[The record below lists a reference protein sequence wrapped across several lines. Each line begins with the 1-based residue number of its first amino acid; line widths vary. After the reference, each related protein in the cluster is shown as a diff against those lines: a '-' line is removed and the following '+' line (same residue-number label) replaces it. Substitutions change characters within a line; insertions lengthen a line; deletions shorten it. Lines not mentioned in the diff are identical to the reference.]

1 MLRRFPFEETDTSE
15 RIDIGP
21 RSRACDRQRAAVAE
35 MLEGASFPAAIW
47 SGAEMRFVW
56 MNRAFK
62 DVLDDVRPQWD
73 LLGMPVRGFLSDTR
87 SAVRFIDAAYT
98 GQALT
103 VPEYEHSPSWGETTY
118 WQLEYLPVPGR
129 LDGPYDVLFTAVD
142 VTQTV
147 LARKRAEAELDEI
160 RRAMGLIDATIL
172 STLDAE
178 EAMQRVLVE
187 ATEVFGADWSW
198 IAERQ
203 PAGWVFRNVHG
214 WPEEMIGLRF
224 SDDGPSL
231 PRLAAERMRVVAVG
245 SVDDAD
251 PVERLLMERHDIGA
265 MLLVPVLHRGEAA
278 AVLGFCWDAE
288 AAFSAAVL
296 DASEKLSV
304 SLSLAV
310 ENARAYEAER
320 SMRRTLQSA
329 FFTAPESVPGLEVGH
344 LFHSASGGATLGR
357 DFYDVVQLSEGRAG
371 VAIGSVVERHD
382 DSPAFAALLKSAMRS
397 EAYRLPAPASVLAHA
412 NDIVAKHA
420 EPGRGATAFF
430 CSIDLA
436 TGTMAYAN
444 AGHPGPVLVR
454 DGEEPLMLADDG
466 PGLGASAAGRFVS
479 RSAELR
485 VGDLLVLYT
494 NGAIA
499 GRRRDSEPFGAR
511 RLVSACAACAN
522 APASEVP
529 QEIFLDLFSYADG
542 RLTEDVAILALRRT
556 AETDS
561 GQQRL
566 ELAAL

>member
-1 MLRRFPFEETDTSE
+1 MGTGDRADIAAYARASE
-15 RIDIGP
+15 
-21 RSRACDRQRAAVAE
+21 RQRAALAD
-35 MLEGASFPAAIW
+35 MLEGASFPAAVW

-56 MNRAFK
+56 MNRAFR

-98 GQALT
+98 GQAVT

-118 WQLEYLPVPGR
+118 WQLDYLPIPAR
-129 LDGPYDVLFTAVD
+129 IDGPFDVLFTAVD

-160 RRAMGLIDATIL
+160 RRAMGLINATIL

-178 EAMQRVLVE
+178 EAMQRVLIE

-203 PAGWVFRNVHG
+203 SGAWVFRNVHG

-224 SDDGPSL
+224 SDDGPSP
-231 PRLAAERMRVVAVG
+231 PRLAADRMHVVAVG
-245 SVDDAD
+245 SVEDAD
-251 PVERLLMERHDIGA
+251 GVERLLMERHDIGA

-288 AAFSAAVL
+288 AGFSAAML
-296 DASEKLSV
+296 DAAEKLSV
-304 SLSLAV
+304 SLSLAL

-320 SMRRTLQSA
+320 AMRRTLQSA

-344 LFHSASGGATLGR
+344 LFHSASAGATLGR
-357 DFYDVVQLSEGRAG
+357 DFYDVVQLADCRVGAA
-371 VAIGSVVERHD
+371 VGSVTERHD
-382 DSPAFAALLKSAMRS
+382 DAPAFAALLKSAMRS
-397 EAYRLPAPASVLAHA
+397 EAYRLPAPANVLEHA
-412 NDIVAKHA
+412 DQIVSKHS
-420 EPGRGATAFF
+420 ERGPGATAFF
-430 CSIDLA
+430 GSIDLS
-436 TGTMAYAN
+436 TGMMAYAS

-454 DGEEPLMLADDG
+454 PGEEPVLLDGDDA
-466 PGLGASAAGRFVS
+466 GLGGRPS
-479 RSAELR
+479 RRFEVRHAEVG

-499 GRRRDSEPFGAR
+499 ARSRSGEPFGAT
-511 RLVSACAACAN
+511 RLARACATHAETPTA
-522 APASEVP
+522 EVP

-556 AETDS
+556 AEADS

-566 ELAAL
+566 ELAAV

>member
-1 MLRRFPFEETDTSE
+1 
-15 RIDIGP
+15 
-21 RSRACDRQRAAVAE
+21 
-35 MLEGASFPAAIW
+35 MLEGASFPAAVW
-47 SGAEMRFVW
+47 SGTEMRFVW
-56 MNRAFK
+56 MNRAFR

-98 GQALT
+98 GQAVT

-118 WQLEYLPVPGR
+118 WQLEYLPIPGR

-147 LARKRAEAELDEI
+147 CARKRAEAELGEI

-187 ATEVFGADWSW
+187 ATEVFGADWGW

-203 PAGWVFRNVHG
+203 TGGWVFRNVHG
-214 WPEEMIGLRF
+214 WPEEMVGLRF

-231 PRLAAERMRVVAVG
+231 PRLAAERMRVVAVC
-245 SVDDAD
+245 SVEDAD
-251 PVERLLMERHDIGA
+251 PIERLLMERHDIGA

-288 AAFSAAVL
+288 AALSAAVI

-304 SLSLAV
+304 SLSLAA
-310 ENARAYEAER
+310 ENARAYQAER
-320 SMRRTLQSA
+320 AMRRTLQSA
-329 FFTAPESVPGLEVGH
+329 FFTAPEAVPGLEIGH

-357 DFYDVVQLSEGRAG
+357 DFYDVVQLTEGRAG
-371 VAIGSVVERHD
+371 AAIGSVVERHD

-397 EAYRLPAPASVLAHA
+397 EAYRLPAPTRVLAHA
-412 NDIVAKHA
+412 SDITAKHSA
-420 EPGRGATAFF
+420 PGLGATAFF

-436 TGTMAYAN
+436 TGAMAYAN
-444 AGHPGPVLVR
+444 AGHPAPVLVR
-454 DGEEPLMLADDG
+454 AGGEPVMLASDG
-466 PGLGASAAGRFVS
+466 PGLGAGASARFVA
-479 RSAELR
+479 RSAELK

-494 NGAIA
+494 NGAVKA
-499 GRRRDSEPFGAR
+499 ARRDAEPFGTE
-511 RLVSACAACAN
+511 RLMNACAACADTPT
-522 APASEVP
+522 AEVP
-529 QEIFLDLFSYADG
+529 QEIFLDLFSYTDG
-542 RLTEDVAILALRRT
+542 RLAHDVAVLALRRT
-556 AETDS
+556 AEADS

>member
-1 MLRRFPFEETDTSE
+1 
-15 RIDIGP
+15 
-21 RSRACDRQRAAVAE
+21 
-35 MLEGASFPAAIW
+35 
-47 SGAEMRFVW
+47 MRFVW
-56 MNRAFK
+56 MNRAFR

-98 GQALT
+98 GQAVT
-103 VPEYEHSPSWGETTY
+103 VPEYEHSPSWGETAY
-118 WQLEYLPVPGR
+118 WQLEYLPIPGR
-129 LDGPYDVLFTAVD
+129 LDGPFDVLFTAVD

-147 LARKRAEAELDEI
+147 LARKRAESELDEI

-187 ATEVFGADWSW
+187 ATEVFGADWAW

-203 PAGWVFRNVHG
+203 PGAWVFRNVHG
-214 WPEEMIGLRF
+214 WPEEMVGLRF

-245 SVDDAD
+245 SVEDAD

-288 AAFSAAVL
+288 AALSAAVL

-304 SLSLAV
+304 SLSLAL

-320 SMRRTLQSA
+320 AMRRTLQSA
-329 FFTAPESVPGLEVGH
+329 FFTAPEAVAGLEVGH
-344 LFHSASGGATLGR
+344 LFHSASAGATLGR
-357 DFYDVVQLSEGRAG
+357 DFYDVVQLADGRAG
-371 VAIGSVVERHD
+371 AAIGSVVERHD
-382 DSPAFAALLKSAMRS
+382 DAPAFAALLKSAMRS
-397 EAYRLPAPASVLAHA
+397 EAYRLPAPASVLAHTSE
-412 NDIVAKHA
+412 IVVKHA
-420 EPGRGATAFF
+420 EPGLGATAFF
-430 CSIDLA
+430 GSIDLM
-436 TGTMAYAN
+436 TGAMVYAN
-444 AGHPGPVLVR
+444 AGHPAPVLVR
-454 DGEEPLMLADDG
+454 PGEEPALLSTDG
-466 PGLGASAAGRFVS
+466 PRLGAAAGGRFVA
-479 RSAELR
+479 RQTELR

-499 GRRRDSEPFGAR
+499 AKRRDGEPFGAQ
-511 RLVSACAACAN
+511 RLARVCAACAEV
-522 APASEVP
+522 PTSEVP
-529 QEIFLDLFSYADG
+529 QEVFLDLFSYADG

-556 AETDS
+556 AEADS

-566 ELAAL
+566 ELAAV